1 MLLWLAS
8 QVSLSLMHERTLLLE
23 YVCFFQFSPKD
34 FSPKFADVS
43 HDTFHFFSSDENSLK
58 RASELL
64 KDVARQGEETGFGV
78 PCLFIAAKDDL
89 DSYSNGIKDSAKV
102 LVT

>member
-34 FSPKFADVS
+34 FCPKFADVS
-43 HDTFHFFSSDENSLK
+43 FFSSDENSLK